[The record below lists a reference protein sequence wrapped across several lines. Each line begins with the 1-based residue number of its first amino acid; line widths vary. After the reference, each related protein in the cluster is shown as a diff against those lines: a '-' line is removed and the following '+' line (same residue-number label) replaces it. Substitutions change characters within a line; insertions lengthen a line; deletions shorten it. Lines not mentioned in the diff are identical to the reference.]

1 MSFSFLENYNQDTLI
16 VLGFAVL
23 LLLFLLILIIVTIN
37 VLKGDNSAK
46 KAAKKAK
53 KAAKNGETSEG
64 EGSAESEEAKAEEEE
79 EEEEEPAEEEV
90 ELTDEEIEDE
100 TSRMVQEAVAA
111 VEATKAKIE
120 AERKEREAAE
130 EAMKRNASKA
140 SEDEDDYDGDEELA
154 TEDDFEAEDND
165 DEEDEEPDMLLG
177 DVEDDD
183 DYDDEDYDDEVD
195 EPTGELDT
203 VRIREALKKA
213 QQESRDTEQDAK
225 SVEFARERA
234 EAPEYDASF
243 DSAFVSKPSLEED
256 KPEPVIPNP
265 TVESMKINVEEEAAE
280 AVSDAIDAADT
291 GAEVVEETAE
301 DAAAEA
307 VAETAAE
314 VTAAAVAVE
323 AAETEAP
330 KKKKKKSGKKPLVKP
345 ASAPTGEDGK
355 PKYFWYNTQDTD
367 GLEKKEDMFYY
378 CHYFADP
385 DSAVIP
391 LITEMYDCGFVRT
404 EEIMRIAYGVDFQA
418 FDMGD
423 ILDSDDGGFDMSKA
437 RKQPTE
443 EDRREI
449 YKLWKRYVNKFH
461 KIIVINS
468 QDDVEEYIIRKM
480 YAYGKKDAKE
490 LLYSPM

>member
-130 EAMKRNASKA
+130 EAMKRNAAKA
-140 SEDEDDYDGDEELA
+140 SEDEGDYDDDEELA

-177 DVEDDD
+177 DVDDD

-280 AVSDAIDAADT
+280 TVSDAIDAADT
-291 GAEVVEETAE
+291 GAEVVEE
-301 DAAAEA
+301 AAEVA
-307 VAETAAE
+307 AGETVAETAAE